1 MKEEERFQIVGIFY
15 GMTDDFARI
24 YGNVDTKVLA
34 RAGVKCFRKLLEIQE
49 ERAKKRGIRGLLSKL
64 TGAFVLGAEQEQ
76 EKSQENV
83 QENIEERND
92 EDERE

>member
-1 MKEEERFQIVGIFY
+1 MGIMFEDIT
-15 GMTDDFARI
+15 GSEMGEILFECF
-24 YGNVDTKVLA
+24 
-34 RAGVKCFRKLLEIQE
+34 VKLINIQE
-49 ERAKKRGIRGLLSKL
+49 ERVKKRGIRGLLSKL
-64 TGAFVLGAEQEQ
+64 TGAFVPGAEQEQ

>member
-1 MKEEERFQIVGIFY
+1 
-15 GMTDDFARI
+15 MTDDFVII
-24 YGNVDTKVLA
+24 YSNIDPVDLGHVKY
-34 RAGVKCFRKLLEIQE
+34 KCFRKLLEIQE
-49 ERAKKRGIRGLLSKL
+49 ERAKKRGIRGLLSRL
-64 TGAFVLGAEQEQ
+64 TGAFVLGAEQEK